1 MTRRRKKHNTVLDIL
16 RLTVFNCL
24 RQGLFATVL
33 LPVESNCFLVN
44 FADTAL
50 FLGFSKLCVRGQL
63 WGVLALLAT
72 AEKDDPG
79 ISVGASLGVRERLSR
94 LSTFWEVPYV
104 EVLQLSISSF
114 QDIFNLQCR
123 FDTWICRQRCGCG
136 KSCSNFL

>member
-1 MTRRRKKHNTVLDIL
+1 MTRRRKKSKTVLDIL
-16 RLTVFNCL
+16 RQFIKV
-24 RQGLFATVL
+24 FATVL
-33 LPVESNCFLVN
+33 LVVIESNCRVN

-50 FLGFSKLCVRGQL
+50 FLGFSELCVRGQL

-79 ISVGASLGVRERLSR
+79 ISVGASFAGVRER

-114 QDIFNLQCR
+114 KDIFNLQCR
-123 FDTWICRQRCGCG
+123 FDTWICRQRCQGCG
-136 KSCSNFL
+136 KSCISNFL